1 MTNDPLEEKKE
12 YLVYFIF
19 KFLENFEYY
28 NFNQI
33 TFGEIYKFTEDF
45 LDGKVKI
52 NKTLMTHPIPESIL
66 KIFAP
71 KEIDDDKKLF

>member
-1 MTNDPLEEKKE
+1 MTDDPLKEKKE

-19 KFLENFEYY
+19 KFLENFEYH

-45 LDGKVKI
+45 LDGKVRI
-52 NKTLMTHPIPESIL
+52 NKALMSLPVPESIL
-66 KIFAP
+66 KMFTP
-71 KEIDDDKKLF
+71 KAIDDPDTP